1 MPGKDTEALE
11 ASMCVWT
18 HEARE
23 AENSALHQLPLR
35 LQTGLN
41 QLSCF
46 LSATSGSS
54 SVSMKAEKMRLDSRR
69 CLQKTASG
77 RDVKVPQT
85 LPAQPCRLF
94 SPPPPTQDLRT
105 QPQETLPFPPADL
118 TVAPSLATSFPCSGP
133 HHADFAL
140 NSVYLF
146 APGCLCAQR
155 ATSLSGWSGEPD
167 CSAGLAASTHRQLL
181 IRDLKSFPRF
191 YESIYV
197 YH

>member
-1 MPGKDTEALE
+1 
-11 ASMCVWT
+11 
-18 HEARE
+18 
-23 AENSALHQLPLR
+23 
-35 LQTGLN
+35 
-41 QLSCF
+41 
-46 LSATSGSS
+46 
-54 SVSMKAEKMRLDSRR
+54 MRLDSRR
-69 CLQKTASG
+69 YLQKRASG
-77 RDVKVPQT
+77 RNVKVLQT
-85 LPAQPCRLF
+85 LPAQPCPLF
-94 SPPPPTQDLRT
+94 CTPTPPHPPPPATQELIT

-118 TVAPSLATSFPCSGP
+118 TVASSLATSFPCSGP
-133 HHADFAL
+133 RHADFAL

-155 ATSLSGWSGEPD
+155 ATSLPGWSGEPD